1 MAEKRR
7 WGPSLGAWASARE
20 YTAQRTSILIPN
32 GQYRVLLSPTSP
44 SRLTLGPPVAIGAVG
59 PGGVVSQDRDFVI
72 ELDGRPGSYRLHV
85 SSPAKMLRVPVCRG
99 LQSAV
104 WRR

>member
-44 SRLTLGPPVAIGAVG
+44 SRPTLGPPVAIGAVG
-59 PGGVVSQDRDFVI
+59 PGGVGVQSQRAADSALSCALMACAEHYSFVY
-72 ELDGRPGSYRLHV
+72 ELQGELVGS
-85 SSPAKMLRVPVCRG
+85 SESMM
-99 LQSAV
+99 
-104 WRR
+104 